1 MDGLKYTLAMAHSVR
16 FRWPQLDVTVQVRLL
31 DDYNPELTH
40 ALWEQLP
47 LLSIQS
53 HAIVAGQQIYAPTR
67 LSLAD
72 LDRAYTEP
80 MNEQP
85 SGRINFEPYFQYLA
99 LNYGPMSEPVPAWPI
114 GQVATDDLARLSA
127 LGQQVWSAFQAGRTD
142 LLLVVERADEPPTP
156 LDLARL
162 AAPHRAAVELP
173 HEMAWS
179 DLLHYIEAET
189 DAIWVNEP
197 QDVLALR
204 LGVQTSEAGVYG
216 QYFSPWVMVTGL
228 VRSLAIVDVAVLVR
242 LARDETFTVAHLQRL
257 VHEMLAVMLGVVSY
271 FGLPQLGATLAAVD
285 RTVDQIEEREDFSR
299 FIRALHTYVNRY
311 NLWLYQTFPW
321 RLGVLFPKTNGMDA
335 QTVLDLLSRPPYH
348 HEEVV

>member
-1 MDGLKYTLAMAHSVR
+1 
-16 FRWPQLDVTVQVRLL
+16 
-31 DDYNPELTH
+31 
-40 ALWEQLP
+40 
-47 LLSIQS
+47 
-53 HAIVAGQQIYAPTR
+53 
-67 LSLAD
+67 
-72 LDRAYTEP
+72 
-80 MNEQP
+80 
-85 SGRINFEPYFQYLA
+85 
-99 LNYGPMSEPVPAWPI
+99 
-114 GQVATDDLARLSA
+114 
-127 LGQQVWSAFQAGRTD
+127 
-142 LLLVVERADEPPTP
+142 ERADEPPTP

-228 VRSLAIVDVAVLVR
+228 VRSLAIVDLAALVR

-271 FGLPQLGATLAAVD
+271 FGLPQLAATLAAVD

-299 FIRALHTYVNRY
+299 FIRALHTNVNRY